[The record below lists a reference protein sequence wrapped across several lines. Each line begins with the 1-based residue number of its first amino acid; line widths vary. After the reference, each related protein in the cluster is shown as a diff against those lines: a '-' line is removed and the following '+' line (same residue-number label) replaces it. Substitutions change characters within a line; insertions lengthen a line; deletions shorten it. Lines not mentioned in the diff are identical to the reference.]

1 MAPFKIKMRPDRP
14 DGLTTD
20 QLDGIAISNM
30 APHNP
35 AQRDLLLDAAETVAA
50 REGVSRLTFDAVA
63 AEAGVSKGG
72 LLHYFASKE
81 QLIEAMVQRSADG
94 WRNCFMSG
102 YAETPE
108 GPGRMVRA
116 ILNHC
121 YTDARTWTEGLR
133 RSYSAIFAALAQ
145 KPELVQPMRDVYEE
159 LYGFIRNDGLP
170 DHLAEV
176 VMAAIDG
183 LWFYWVM
190 RLRPVD
196 QGTLDRMRHAL
207 ESIVKMAVEDPESF
221 RCCSA
226 PVAGDAVD
234 PETISLIP
242 NLPTP
247 LP

>member
-1 MAPFKIKMRPDRP
+1 MALFEIKIRPDQP

-20 QLDGIAISNM
+20 RLDGMPFPTM

-72 LLHYFASKE
+72 LLHYFSSKE

-94 WRNCFMSG
+94 WRNCFMAG
-102 YAETPE
+102 YEQAPE
-108 GPGRMVRA
+108 GPGRMLRG

-121 YTDARTWTEGLR
+121 CMDARNWTDGLR

-145 KPELVQPMRDVYEE
+145 NSELVQPMRAVYEE
-159 LYGFIRNDGLP
+159 LYGLIRNDGLP
-170 DHLAEV
+170 DDVAEV

-196 QGTLDRMRHAL
+196 QEALDRLRCAL
-207 ESIVKMAVEDPESF
+207 ERIVALAVEK
-221 RCCSA
+221 
-226 PVAGDAVD
+226 
-234 PETISLIP
+234 PETFSCRPIP
-242 NLPTP
+242 SATTDA
-247 LP
+247 